1 VTSRPPRPAPA
12 NAWFE
17 SYRPGAEGRSFRFS
31 DPFASAEAIT
41 LAEVVP
47 LLQRVQEAVASGLHA
62 VLFLGYEAAPA
73 FDSALVAHVARGPL
87 PLAWAGFYRRRDPVE
102 TGVAPDAGSADLTPW
117 DPAWDEGRHAVAV
130 AAVRRWIGAGDVYQ
144 VNLTHPLGAS
154 FHGDPAALYR
164 DLCRRQGDAA
174 FCAYLGWDDVA
185 LLSVSPELFIAI
197 GPGGHLRTRPMK
209 GTRPRGETPEA
220 DEALRTELQGSD
232 KERAENLMIVDLLRN
247 DLGRVALPGTV
258 HTSDLWRT
266 EAYDTVW
273 QMTST
278 VTARARPDIGL
289 AELFAALFPCGSV
302 TGAPKVR
309 AMEIIRDLEEGPR
322 GLYTGSVGFLSPAAT
337 SGAGALAGMEGV
349 FNVAIRSVVVD
360 RVAGRAHAGVGG
372 GITWDSEAAAEYRE
386 CRHKA
391 AFLGDLR
398 GEGDFELFETL
409 LFAPGEG
416 YYLVERHL
424 ERLGRSAAQLGFH
437 WDEEAARRSLLSAV
451 ADAGESLAVRLTL
464 DRGGALATESRAL
477 DSTGGSWT
485 AIIASS
491 PVDSRSDGLRHK
503 TTRRAVYVRARAEAE
518 RAGAQ
523 EAILRN
529 ERGELTECCIGN
541 LVVERQGRRLTP
553 PLSCGLLPGTFRA
566 DLLATGQLEEGVL
579 REEDL
584 HDADGIYM
592 INSVRRWV
600 RLMVI
605 PRDDRASSTS
615 GLTGTARKD
624 TSCTG

>member
-1 VTSRPPRPAPA
+1 MAPA
-12 NAWFE
+12 
-17 SYRPGAEGRSFRFS
+17 
-31 DPFASAEAIT
+31 D
-41 LAEVVP
+41 VVA
-47 LLQRVQEAVASGLHA
+47 LLQRVQEAVTSGQHA

-73 FDSALVAHVARGPL
+73 FDAALSAHPARGPL
-87 PLAWAGFYRRRDPVE
+87 PLAWAGFYGRRDRVE
-102 TGVAPDAGSADLTPW
+102 VEGALAAGPADLAPW
-117 DPAWDEGRHAVAV
+117 DPAWDEARHADAV

-144 VNLTHPLGAS
+144 VNLTYALETPFA
-154 FHGDPAALYR
+154 GDPAALYR

-174 FCAYLGWDDVA
+174 FCAYLEWEDAA
-185 LLSVSPELFIAI
+185 LLSVSPELFVAL
-197 GPGGHLRTRPMK
+197 GSGGHLRTRPMK
-209 GTRPRGETPEA
+209 GTRPRGETPDA
-220 DEALRTELQGSD
+220 DEALRTELQCSD

-247 DLGRVALPGTV
+247 DLGRVARPGSVQT
-258 HTSDLWRT
+258 TDLWRT

-278 VTARARPDIGL
+278 VTARARPEAGL
-289 AELFAALFPCGSV
+289 VDLFGALFPCGSV

-309 AMEIIRDLEEGPR
+309 AMEIIRHLEDGPR
-322 GLYTGSVGFLSPAAT
+322 GLYTGSVGFLSPSA
-337 SGAGALAGMEGV
+337 SPGDGALAGMEGV
-349 FNVAIRSVVVD
+349 FNVAIRTVVVD

-451 ADAGESLAVRLTL
+451 ADAGEGLAVRLTL

-477 DSTGGSWT
+477 DSTGGSWR
-485 AIIASS
+485 AIVAST

-503 TTRRAVYVRARAEAE
+503 TTRRAVYDRARAEAE
-518 RAGAQ
+518 AVGAR

-541 LVVERQGRRLTP
+541 LVVERQGRKLTP
-553 PLSCGLLPGTFRA
+553 PVSSGLLPGTFRA
-566 DLLATGQLEEGVL
+566 ELLATGQVEEGVL

-600 RLMVI
+600 RLTVI
-605 PRDDRASSTS
+605 LRDDKVSSTS
-615 GLTGTARKD
+615 GFAGTARKD